1 MANTF
6 ESGAAVKSGYYL
18 NAAEWAVH
26 PVARDGERL
35 PAGRGSWRRVPT
47 LVALGL
53 TPILG
58 LVFLMFL
65 PLIGFVL
72 AAQAAMRPVV
82 RIFRSSA
89 ADLAATVGP
98 GFAAGEAHLTGTRP
112 EEAVEEEKAPAA
124 EKERL
129 DALEREIESRRKS

>member
-6 ESGAAVKSGYYL
+6 KSGAAVQSGYYL

-35 PAGRGSWRRVPT
+35 PAGRGTWRRVPV

-58 LVFLMFL
+58 LAFLMFL
-65 PLIGFVL
+65 PFIGFVL
-72 AAQAAMRPVV
+72 AAHAAAQPVV
-82 RIFRSSA
+82 RMFRSSA

-98 GFAAGEAHLTGTRP
+98 GMIAGEAHLTGKRS
-112 EEAVEEEKAPAA
+112 EEASEADAAPAA
-124 EKERL
+124 ASERL
-129 DALEREIESRRKS
+129 DALEREIEAKRKS